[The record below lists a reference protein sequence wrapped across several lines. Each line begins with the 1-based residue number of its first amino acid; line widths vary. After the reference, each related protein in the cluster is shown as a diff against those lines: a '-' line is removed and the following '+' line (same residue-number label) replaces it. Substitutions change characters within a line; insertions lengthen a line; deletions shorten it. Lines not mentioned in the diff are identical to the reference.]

1 MIKFR
6 IVRQYECTNFRN
18 IILSEIN
25 ACIKSTTVGCLAV
38 PLTLLMSMRIIIA
51 CCRKNKYF
59 KLKSFIFLHRWAS
72 QNDSHHFNV
81 GVIFSTPVS
90 NNKSEA
96 TKKRTKETRFNLPKD
111 DLVDSLDTKKC
122 VVFGKHISNSL
133 EMFPVR
139 RLSKVRRYYIYH
151 TNIQDYVLHIFNQ
164 KK

>member
-25 ACIKSTTVGCLAV
+25 ASIKSTTVSCLAV
-38 PLTLLMSMRIIIA
+38 SMRIIIA
-51 CCRKNKYF
+51 RFRKNKYF
-59 KLKSFIFLHRWAS
+59 KLKCFIFLHRWAS

-151 TNIQDYVLHIFNQ
+151 TNIQVYVLFST
-164 KK
+164 KTKVL